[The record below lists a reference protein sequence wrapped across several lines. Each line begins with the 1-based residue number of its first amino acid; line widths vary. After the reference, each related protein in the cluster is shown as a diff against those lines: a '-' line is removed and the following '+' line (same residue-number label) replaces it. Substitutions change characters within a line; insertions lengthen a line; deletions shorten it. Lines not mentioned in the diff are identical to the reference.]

1 MASCACLMA
10 GAGSPFS
17 NSSLVLNT
25 GKSSCATSMR
35 LASWSASWAPL
46 AYSSAS
52 AWQKCREALSGWP
65 WMIRIRL
72 GTGLPR
78 QRNGSCGWTTP
89 HDPPFTHAP
98 CSPSAAADFAFRF
111 NHEELSLHVFMN
123 IAPEGHLRR
132 FADTRH
138 RIRLRLLCE
147 MQRHRLPRLKMIRPV
162 PLALFATDFHP
173 VSFLF
178 RDALFEHG
186 RSNTMGHRA
195 FILDDDPGQ

>member
-1 MASCACLMA
+1 
-10 GAGSPFS
+10 
-17 NSSLVLNT
+17 
-25 GKSSCATSMR
+25 
-35 LASWSASWAPL
+35 
-46 AYSSAS
+46 
-52 AWQKCREALSGWP
+52 
-65 WMIRIRL
+65 
-72 GTGLPR
+72 
-78 QRNGSCGWTTP
+78 
-89 HDPPFTHAP
+89 
-98 CSPSAAADFAFRF
+98 
-111 NHEELSLHVFMN
+111 MN

-173 VSFLF
+173 VAFLF